1 MIRWLFVLLLLA
13 NGFYALWH
21 WQQASSGN
29 REVQAE
35 VASTVPTLVMISEV
49 AEPERLAEAS
59 SKPDAVVPEA
69 ETIPVSCW
77 FVGGFDE
84 KANADRAVQT
94 LQALQLKVSLEAVS
108 VPDEPDYWVHVGP
121 FPTRDKAMSV
131 LQQLRARKVDSF
143 LIDDGE
149 LKNAISLGFF
159 SQKRSA
165 IGLQARYREL
175 DYPVRIHEVAR
186 FRPRYELY
194 ANGRVTAIDLTAAMA
209 DAGLNAEPAKTAKKS
224 CI

>member
-21 WQQASSGN
+21 WQQAPADN
-29 REVQAE
+29 RKAQPE
-35 VASTVPTLVMISEV
+35 VASAVPTLVMISEV
-49 AEPERLAEAS
+49 AEPLRLAEAA
-59 SKPDAVVPEA
+59 SKPETYEPEV
-69 ETIPVSCW
+69 ETVPVSCW
-77 FVGGFDE
+77 YVGGFDE
-84 KANADRAVQT
+84 KVGADRAVQA
-94 LQALQLKVSLEAVS
+94 LQALQLTVSLETTS

-121 FPTRDKAMSV
+121 FSTRDKAMSV

-165 IGLQARYREL
+165 TGLQARYREL

-194 ANGRVTAIDLTAAMA
+194 AGGRVTAPDLAAAMA
-209 DAGLNAEPAKTAKKS
+209 DAGLTVEPAKTAKKS

>member
-21 WQQASSGN
+21 WQQASTES
-29 REVQAE
+29 RQAQPAA
-35 VASTVPTLVMISEV
+35 ASEVPTLVMISEV
-49 AEPERLAEAS
+49 SDSARLVDTAARPADVAPEPEVIE
-59 SKPDAVVPEA
+59 V
-69 ETIPVSCW
+69 TCW

-84 KANADRAVQT
+84 KAGADRAVQV
-94 LQALQLKVSLEAVS
+94 LQAMQLKVSLDTVS

-121 FPTRDKAMSV
+121 FSTRDKAMSV
-131 LQQLRARKVDSF
+131 LQQLRARKIDSF

-165 IGLQARYREL
+165 TGLQARYREL

-194 ANGRVTAIDLTAAMA
+194 ANGRVTAADLVDAMA
-209 DAGLNAEPAKTAKKS
+209 GAGLDAEPAKTTKKS